1 MCTLEQLPDFV
12 AVPSPPVASATPS
25 PRSAA
30 LVSQEHAH
38 RISGPSNHV
47 VSGLDRGA
55 HGRRGAGGGE
65 RVSASDW
72 AHVLPEAETGCLLL
86 APEHEVGWWRH
97 AVVLVLNHEEE
108 GHAGSTGVILN
119 RPTDALLHRVVPELD
134 YTTPHHEVLANR
146 PVRTRES
153 SLLPGKKK
161 NLSFPRFRKTTH
173 HTHALIKPPSFLSS
187 PLLSS
192 KQTKKNKKV
201 SMGGPMGREKGT
213 RCLVALSREPLPG
226 ATSEVFPGL
235 WHVSDFGAVRPEH
248 EPHLSVFVGYCGWMD
263 GQLNAEV
270 QAGGWQ
276 VAAASASNTLALV
289 GGGSRSSEDAGAE
302 AGNASSDW
310 TLRGR
315 RLRKPRAPGSS
326 LEDDLDLVGQRQ
338 WESLRSRLGA
348 AEAK

>member
-146 PVRTRES
+146 PVRVENS
-153 SLLPGKKK
+153 SPAGRKKK
-161 NLSFPRFRKTTH
+161 KPFPP
-173 HTHALIKPPSFLSS
+173 A
-187 PLLSS
+187 
-192 KQTKKNKKV
+192 
-201 SMGGPMGREKGT
+201 
-213 RCLVALSREPLPG
+213 
-226 ATSEVFPGL
+226 FP
-235 WHVSDFGAVRPEH
+235 
-248 EPHLSVFVGYCGWMD
+248 
-263 GQLNAEV
+263 
-270 QAGGWQ
+270 
-276 VAAASASNTLALV
+276 
-289 GGGSRSSEDAGAE
+289 
-302 AGNASSDW
+302 
-310 TLRGR
+310 
-315 RLRKPRAPGSS
+315 
-326 LEDDLDLVGQRQ
+326 
-338 WESLRSRLGA
+338 
-348 AEAK
+348 

>member
-1 MCTLEQLPDFV
+1 M
-12 AVPSPPVASATPS
+12 
-25 PRSAA
+25 
-30 LVSQEHAH
+30 SQEHAH

-161 NLSFPRFRKTTH
+161 KLSFPRFRKTTH
-173 HTHALIKPPSFLSS
+173 HTHALINPPSFLSS

-192 KQTKKNKKV
+192 KQSKKNKK
-201 SMGGPMGREKGT
+201 RF
-213 RCLVALSREPLPG
+213 R
-226 ATSEVFPGL
+226 
-235 WHVSDFGAVRPEH
+235 WAVPW
-248 EPHLSVFVGYCGWMD
+248 V
-263 GQLNAEV
+263 
-270 QAGGWQ
+270 
-276 VAAASASNTLALV
+276 
-289 GGGSRSSEDAGAE
+289 
-302 AGNASSDW
+302 
-310 TLRGR
+310 GR
-315 RLRKPRAPGSS
+315 RARGA
-326 LEDDLDLVGQRQ
+326 
-338 WESLRSRLGA
+338 WSR
-348 AEAK
+348 

>member
-12 AVPSPPVASATPS
+12 AVPSPPVASATPA

-146 PVRTRES
+146 PVSAENFS
-153 SLLPGKKK
+153 PAG
-161 NLSFPRFRKTTH
+161 RKTVPTRISVKRL
-173 HTHALIKPPSFLSS
+173 TTLTLSSTPPPSS

-192 KQTKKNKKV
+192 LPNKPKKQK
-201 SMGGPMGREKGT
+201 RF
-213 RCLVALSREPLPG
+213 R
-226 ATSEVFPGL
+226 
-235 WHVSDFGAVRPEH
+235 WAVPW
-248 EPHLSVFVGYCGWMD
+248 V
-263 GQLNAEV
+263 
-270 QAGGWQ
+270 
-276 VAAASASNTLALV
+276 
-289 GGGSRSSEDAGAE
+289 
-302 AGNASSDW
+302 
-310 TLRGR
+310 GR
-315 RLRKPRAPGSS
+315 RARGA
-326 LEDDLDLVGQRQ
+326 
-338 WESLRSRLGA
+338 WSR
-348 AEAK
+348 

>member
-1 MCTLEQLPDFV
+1 
-12 AVPSPPVASATPS
+12 
-25 PRSAA
+25 
-30 LVSQEHAH
+30 
-38 RISGPSNHV
+38 
-47 VSGLDRGA
+47 
-55 HGRRGAGGGE
+55 
-65 RVSASDW
+65 
-72 AHVLPEAETGCLLL
+72 
-86 APEHEVGWWRH
+86 
-97 AVVLVLNHEEE
+97 
-108 GHAGSTGVILN
+108 
-119 RPTDALLHRVVPELD
+119 
-134 YTTPHHEVLANR
+134 
-146 PVRTRES
+146 
-153 SLLPGKKK
+153 
-161 NLSFPRFRKTTH
+161 
-173 HTHALIKPPSFLSS
+173 
-187 PLLSS
+187 
-192 KQTKKNKKV
+192 
-201 SMGGPMGREKGT
+201 MGGPMGREKGT

-289 GGGSRSSEDAGAE
+289 GGGSRSSDDAGAE
-302 AGNASSDW
+302 AGYASSDW